1 MKARRDDPPESR
13 MPNAVHILIVDDDP
27 AIREVLLESLRESG
41 YRCTTAQDGV
51 DALDRFRAEPFN
63 LLVSDIDMP
72 RMDGVRL
79 LREVKAIRPET
90 EVIMLTGLLDLDVA
104 IRAIRMGASDYLTK
118 PFNLEQVRI
127 TVERAIEKQRLV
139 RENREYRETLEARVV
154 ERTAALSR
162 KTREVEDLFRR
173 LNESYQTTLE
183 ALATALDTRDAETLG
198 HSVRVGAY
206 TVAVAQRMGVRD
218 PELTDVYRGALLH
231 DVGKIGIPDA
241 ILLKPG
247 KLTAD
252 EWVEMRKHPEIGA
265 RMLQGIRFLEGA
277 IPIVLCHQERW
288 DGKGYPQRLAGKA
301 IPLGARIFAV
311 VDTLDAMTSNRPYRK
326 ALTYDDARAEII
338 KYSGIQFDP
347 EVVAV
352 FLSIPQSEWQAIHR
366 RVLEEVSGRAS
377 QRTPEP
383 VH

>member
-1 MKARRDDPPESR
+1 VARRDDPPESR

-41 YRCTTAQDGV
+41 YQCTTAGDGV
-51 DALDRFRAEPFN
+51 DALQRFRSSSFN

-72 RMDGVRL
+72 QMDGVRL

-90 EVIMLTGLLDLDVA
+90 EVIMLTGMLDLDVA

-139 RENREYRETLEARVV
+139 LENREYRETLEARVA

-162 KTREVEDLFRR
+162 KTHEVEDLFRR
-173 LNESYQTTLE
+173 LNESYQSTLE
-183 ALATALDTRDAETLG
+183 ALATALDARDAETLG

-206 TVAVAQRMGVRD
+206 TVAVAQRMGIKD

-247 KLTAD
+247 KLTAE

-301 IPLGARIFAV
+301 IPLGARIFSV
-311 VDTLDAMTSNRPYRK
+311 VDTLDAMTSDRPYRK
-326 ALTYDDARAEII
+326 ALTYEHARAEII
-338 KYSGIQFDP
+338 KYSGTQFDP

-352 FLSIPQSEWQAIHR
+352 FLSIVQSEWREIQR
-366 RVLEEVSGRAS
+366 RVLEEVSARAG
-377 QRTPEP
+377 QRTPES